1 MFCRDSVMNSTA
13 CIYLVCLHNDENVV
27 DTDSQHQE
35 GDDLNDDEGEGDAN
49 VAEDAQRGCH

>member
-1 MFCRDSVMNSTA
+1 MNSTA